1 MDGGT
6 WRTSLEGH
14 KQSDVDL
21 AAEHTCRLLNGMLG
35 NQQKTMVDVDLTSAY
50 GLKRPSL
57 ADLGIH
63 VNTCSDSPQLLKMQ

>member
-1 MDGGT
+1 MVRKIPGGGHDNPLQYSCLEKPMDGGT

-35 NQQKTMVDVDLTSAY
+35 NQQKTMVDVDLTSA
-50 GLKRPSL
+50 
-57 ADLGIH
+57 
-63 VNTCSDSPQLLKMQ
+63 